1 MNPHIL
7 VAILAAVLN
16 VILSS
21 IVPCLLKKSNE
32 TFLQQVRKVFET
44 NRQVILTSSLIVGLT
59 TFVALKL
66 ADEINFSND
75 NDNDNDLLDNMEP
88 LSSNNIIMRLPRG
101 FMNNNRVMNNN
112 SDMNNNRVMTNM
124 HPLSMLGRLYDN

>member
-75 NDNDNDLLDNMEP
+75 NDNDLLDNMEP

-124 HPLSMLGRLYDN
+124 HPLSMLGRLYNN